1 MAIQFHCPRCTAV
14 VKVADSAAGKI
25 GRCPQCQAP
34 VRVPEIAP
42 PPAQAAPPA
51 AAPPPESPSAPE
63 PSPSEVPL
71 VRKGQLLTD
80 HSAVFVLPPQTK
92 AATPTERESPAAE
105 SESASP
111 VSSASAASSAPTSAP
126 TAREE
131 YLEGEAWLKKPYVR
145 GAGWPAAERAV
156 QHFARAAELDPRN
169 IDYATQAG
177 VACIRSIE
185 RFLESWGQGP
195 IVSFAA
201 FYSETSLGKQI
212 DQAEQIFRPSGL
224 SAENLRFLQ
233 ARAAEGLRWFGQ
245 ALAIEPRDAV
255 ARCHRAELLRS
266 IGAFGAALADVQE
279 VLASPLVP
287 SKTREAAQAVADF
300 ILGEDSPLR
309 KYLTRSEAQHLSEP
323 PGVELPQQSA
333 PVPPPPTWPQP
344 PAVEPEPIFIRDAP
358 RPWGGPPAAA
368 PLFPAP
374 QPLNPTE
381 AEVPL
386 VITPTPAATAVPSVA
401 ARLKQRRK
409 PNWWAW
415 AIPVVC
421 GLALVAAGAAYMW
434 INRVTFTG
442 ELPGI
447 DLGNQ
452 SVGRVIYR
460 NEFNVPEEHLTRLL
474 VRFRDEPKILP
485 TGLRVLTLRGG
496 SDGLH
501 VANRADDKGRLV
513 RVDLRSH
520 PALAAFCRDPKHAA
534 ALEAPRAQ
542 RAAETL
548 RRFVDDFQQARTAG
562 MEMGNFNDYL
572 STLGADLLVG
582 GLGYHVTAVAA
593 GAEYP
598 CVYEDAQGLLYFL
611 VPRDAATFTI
621 QERKFEGQ
629 TASVFPTEL
638 KFTIVVQSPPPAGPS
653 APPPGTPPPPE
664 APAEAAPPASAP
676 PANEPATSLPPGF
689 YGQVE

>member
-1 MAIQFHCPRCTAV
+1 MAIQFQCPRCTAV

-25 GRCPQCQAP
+25 GRCPQCQSP
-34 VRVPEIAP
+34 VRVPEIVP
-42 PPAQAAPPA
+42 PPAQAGSSA
-51 AAPPPESPSAPE
+51 AAPPPESPSPPE
-63 PSPSEVPL
+63 PSPREVPL

-80 HSAVFVLPPQTK
+80 HSAVFVLPPQTRSAAPTETESPEAAPTNASPGSSE
-92 AATPTERESPAAE
+92 AATAPPAP
-105 SESASP
+105 STP
-111 VSSASAASSAPTSAP
+111 
-126 TAREE
+126 REE

-156 QHFARAAELDPRN
+156 RHFARAAELDPRN

-201 FYSETSLGKQI
+201 FHAETPLGQQI
-212 DQAEQIFRPSGL
+212 DRAEQIFRPSGL
-224 SAENLRFLQ
+224 SAENLSFLKL
-233 ARAAEGLRWFGQ
+233 RAAEGLRWFGQ
-245 ALAIEPRDAV
+245 ALAIEPRDPV

-266 IGAFGAALADVQE
+266 IGAFGAALADVQQ

-287 SKTREAAQAVADF
+287 SKTRETAQAVADF

-309 KYLTRSEAQHLSEP
+309 KYLTRSEAQHLPGP
-323 PGVELPQQSA
+323 PGVELPQQPP
-333 PVPPPPTWPQP
+333 PVPPPTWPQP
-344 PAVEPEPIFIRDAP
+344 QAAAPEPILIRDASG
-358 RPWGGPPAAA
+358 PWEGPPAAG

-374 QPLNPTE
+374 PPLSPTE

-401 ARLKQRRK
+401 ARLKQRRRS
-409 PNWWAW
+409 NWLAW
-415 AIPVVC
+415 VIPLVC
-421 GLALVAAGAAYMW
+421 GVVLVGAGMAYMW

-460 NEFNVPEEHLTRLL
+460 HEFNVPEEHLTRLL
-474 VRFRDEPKILP
+474 VSFRDEPKILP

-520 PALAAFCRDPKHAA
+520 PALAAFCRDPKNAA

-548 RRFVDDFQQARTAG
+548 RRFVEDFEQARSAG

-572 STLGADLLVG
+572 FTLGADLLVG

-638 KFTIVVQSPPPAGPS
+638 KFTVVVQSPPPAAPS
-653 APPPGTPPPPE
+653 APPAGTPPPPA
-664 APAEAAPPASAP
+664 APAEEAPPTSAP
-676 PANEPATSLPPGF
+676 PANEPATPLPSGF
-689 YGQVE
+689 YGPVE